1 MVCVI
6 WHISGTTA
14 QRLDGI
20 PESTFRRESAARK
33 EVPSPEIL
41 VPTVNPQHF
50 IPFRADIR
58 LLCDRLTCGHPP
70 RNVLKDGEGHENF

>member
-20 PESTFRRESAARK
+20 PESTFRRESALEK
-33 EVPSPEIL
+33 GSFVEIL
-41 VPTVNPQHF
+41 VPTVNPLHS

-58 LLCDRLTCGHPP
+58 LLCDGLTCGHPP